1 MDEEKQETKM
11 YYSLA
16 EVANMLGITRRS
28 MYNYLEAGKIKA
40 IKVGRNWRIS
50 AKDVQEI
57 LTNGVK

>member
-50 AKDVQEI
+50 ANDVQEI